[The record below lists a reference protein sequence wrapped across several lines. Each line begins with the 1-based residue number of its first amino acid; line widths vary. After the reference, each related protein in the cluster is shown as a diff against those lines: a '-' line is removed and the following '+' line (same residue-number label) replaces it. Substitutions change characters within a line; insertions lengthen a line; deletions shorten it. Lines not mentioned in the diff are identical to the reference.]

1 MAALSSIRGA
11 SLPCQYEVPL
21 PEGGVPD
28 YDQVNVQ
35 YTSGAGVSSGLP
47 YVETAAKC
55 STGGGWYYNADPSQ
69 GGTPSAI
76 LVCPTT
82 CSTLQNDSKG
92 SVSVVLGCQ
101 TITR

>member
-28 YDQVNVQ
+28 YDHVNVQ

-55 STGGGWYYNADPSQ
+55 STGGGWYYNSDPSQ